1 MNHLGTSRLL
11 GLNMSSPKGSTFLL
25 LCRASAPCSVTV
37 VTWSLSQL
45 ATELVRCKVIF
56 GSILTPFGFQCRAFV
71 VSSWV
76 LCSTGDHPVDH
87 YKTLDRSIVIINYI
101 IH

>member
-25 LCRASAPCSVTV
+25 LCRASAP
-37 VTWSLSQL
+37 
-45 ATELVRCKVIF
+45 ELVRCKAIF